1 MKKLIL
7 SFLTTLLFLNTFS
20 QTNEII
26 GIVKNNNTQA
36 PLNQVSVVLFLNHL
50 YQETAITDSCG
61 EFRFTSL
68 PSGNYECV
76 VQLNNFVKTKGAIKL
91 SGDSM
96 ISLLQPIMLKPL
108 VFNEYGYDDATED
121 REVAVV
127 AYKRTESAKADKH
140 KAVGKPAATS
150 PSFLGSRANQTAYYK
165 QGVVVVSGNAKTL
178 AVKSSPVKQ
187 GEIGTHV
194 SGTYA
199 IKSPPVK
206 QGEFRRNA
214 NNQNAIADTTIGV
227 NQDKISA
234 EAYNEI
240 IETPFKSTHK
250 NLLSTFSIDVDCA
263 AYSNMRRYLQQNLL
277 PPKDVVRTE
286 ELLNYFTYNYPQPS
300 NDAPFSITTEM
311 AECPWN
317 AKHKLVH
324 IGIQGKIIPMD
335 AIPPM
340 NLVFLVDVSGS
351 MQTYNKLPFV
361 IESLKMLIAQLRAT
375 DKICIVTYAGMDGI
389 ALPPTSGND
398 KVKIYEALNNLSGG
412 GGTNGSAGI
421 IRAYQEAMNN
431 FVKDGINRV
440 ILCTDGD
447 FNIGVSDNTQL
458 ENLIIEKRKSGV
470 FLSVLGFGMG
480 NYKDNKMETLAD
492 KGNGN
497 YAYIDKLEE
506 AKKVLVHE
514 MGGTLFTIAK
524 DVKIQMEFNPMFVK
538 EYRLIGYEN
547 RLLKNEDFENDA
559 IDAGDLGSGHTVT
572 AIYEIVPNTDKTSQG
587 VLQYDPTDITP
598 SKLDGD
604 EWLLVKM
611 RYKNPNDSIS
621 KLLVHKL
628 SNEHI
633 NNPTANFYYSAA
645 VAEFA
650 MLMHESIYLGTGSF
664 EQVEQLLE
672 QYTGDDAL
680 GYKKEFKT
688 LVVTAAKLM
697 KEKSIVKKD

>member
-7 SFLTTLLFLNTFS
+7 SLLTTLLFLNAFS
-20 QTNEII
+20 QANEIR
-26 GIVKNNNTQA
+26 GIVKNNYNQT
-36 PLNQVSVVLFLNHL
+36 PLNQVTVVLFLNHL

-68 PSGNYECV
+68 PSGNYECL
-76 VQLNNFVKTKGAIKL
+76 VQQNNFVKIKSVFNL

-96 ISLLQPIMLKPL
+96 ISVLQPIMLKPL
-108 VFNEYGYDDATED
+108 VFSEYGYDDAYED

-127 AYKRTESAKADKH
+127 AYKRTESAKADKS
-140 KAVGKPAATS
+140 KAVEKPAATS

-165 QGVVVVSGNAKTL
+165 QGVVVAHGSKTL
-178 AVKSSPVKQ
+178 AVKSHPVKQ
-187 GEIGTHV
+187 GEIGTHI
-194 SGTYA
+194 GRTYA
-199 IKSPPVK
+199 IKSPPFK
-206 QGEFRRNA
+206 QSEFRKNT
-214 NNQNAIADTTIGV
+214 NNQKAITDTIMDA
-227 NQDKISA
+227 NQDNISA

-240 IETPFKSTHK
+240 IETPFKNTHQ
-250 NLLSTFSIDVDCA
+250 NLLSTFSIDVDRA

-286 ELLNYFTYNYPQPS
+286 ELLNYFTYNYPQPGS
-300 NDAPFSITTEM
+300 DAPFSITTEM
-311 AECPWN
+311 ADCPWN

-324 IGIQGKIIPMD
+324 IGIQGKTIPMD

-351 MQTYNKLPFV
+351 MQTFNKLPFV
-361 IESLKMLIAQLRAT
+361 IESLKMLTAQLRAT
-375 DKICIVTYAGMDGI
+375 DKICIVTYAGMDGV

-398 KVKIYEALNNLSGG
+398 KIKIYEALNNLSGG

-447 FNIGVSDNTQL
+447 FNIGVSDNIQL
-458 ENLIIEKRKSGV
+458 ENLIVEKRKSGV
-470 FLSVLGFGMG
+470 YLSVLGFGMG

-547 RLLKNEDFENDA
+547 RILKNEDFENDA
-559 IDAGDLGSGHTVT
+559 IDAGELGSGHTVT

-598 SKLDGD
+598 SKLEGD

-628 SNEHI
+628 SNENI

-650 MLMHESIYLGTGSF
+650 MLMHESIYLGSGNF
-664 EQVEQLLE
+664 EQVLQMLD
-672 QYTGDDAL
+672 QYSGDDAL

-688 LVVTAAKLM
+688 LVVTAAKLI